1 VVLDL
6 TFAWEIRGETEAN
19 VKFTTLDGST
29 THCMSSRLAS
39 KARAHF
45 QKFASPVQQHLFGG
59 CTKKWLAAAYFIGK
73 NR

>member
-1 VVLDL
+1 
-6 TFAWEIRGETEAN
+6 
-19 VKFTTLDGST
+19 
-29 THCMSSRLAS
+29 MSSRLAS